1 MILDNPVYAGK
12 IVFGRRK
19 NEKVTGTR
27 DKYHIVKQSEYMVCD
42 GVHEAIVD
50 EKLWEKAQ
58 VKRKAQ
64 AKKYEYVN
72 KGKDERIHLLSGFI
86 RY

>member
-1 MILDNPVYAGK
+1 
-12 IVFGRRK
+12 
-19 NEKVTGTR
+19 
-27 DKYHIVKQSEYMVCD
+27 MVCD